1 MLERSK
7 TVSRLVKG
15 MVALTVLLGCI
26 EYSYGGASLRCSEA
40 FAQLSGNK
48 IDDCPKEVI
57 AVCTDRSLKGNNWLR
72 NGSRNSVV
80 ISRKWGE
87 QQHLMLNDGRCID
100 RGVFLGQ

>member
-7 TVSRLVKG
+7 TVSRLIKG

-40 FAQLSGNK
+40 FAQLSGDK

-57 AVCTDRSLKGNNWLR
+57 AVCADRSLKGNNWLR
-72 NGSRNSVV
+72 NGSRNSA
-80 ISRKWGE
+80 ILSAKWME
-87 QQHLMLNDGRCID
+87 QQHLRLNDGRSIV
-100 RGVFLGQ
+100 RGLSLGQ